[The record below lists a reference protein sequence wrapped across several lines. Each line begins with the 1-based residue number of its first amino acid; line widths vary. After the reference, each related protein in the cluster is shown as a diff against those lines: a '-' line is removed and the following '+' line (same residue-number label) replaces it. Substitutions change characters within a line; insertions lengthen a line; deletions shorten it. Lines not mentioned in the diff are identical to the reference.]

1 MSGATFVRPFVA
13 EYSSFVALG
22 VANRLISSSFLHVLW
37 YPGSNSTVAILSIHQ
52 FIPRSIKTM
61 GSSSQQPLALHL
73 QAAKDKYNLPQEIKP
88 LVLEIQGAKEKQT
101 SMNSKAFSARA
112 IYKKCFSGVSSKR
125 TESECK
131 WRVSVTPDDE
141 SGESMQ
147 ITMLASEDGMVSS
160 TSASS
165 DDSEVHSN
173 VIIKAVGGEKRSSK
187 LGSFFKSSKEGGDDN
202 NETNGQNGDGKD
214 KPNGESNGGGDGGNE
229 SHDEKKESPNNNNNN
244 GSENFD
250 PLAYFGPERTSF
262 AQQSTLPL
270 HTGKESDAPT
280 SHPTWTPATGSN
292 FHVRVGPNYVKTGKK
307 EASLD
312 NLYEVYSVRYF
323 RSPCR
328 TIGGATRIMPLPK
341 MMDRCCTQN
350 GDLKI
355 AVDGMEKLNMGGEPT
370 VLKPCNSSHSELK
383 NTKIPDVL
391 VVHFMLPYK
400 DPNMFKQNDDGPGG
414 ECVYYL
420 RPTQRFLDEVSGKIA
435 MTPATRLFCRWCHE
449 CQNNAEMRGRF
460 KCMALVR
467 DIEKHNFGLLK
478 SYNGKPVLITE
489 SGRVCSGF
497 HGDVRYLE
505 MTANGEYTR

>member
-1 MSGATFVRPFVA
+1 
-13 EYSSFVALG
+13 
-22 VANRLISSSFLHVLW
+22 
-37 YPGSNSTVAILSIHQ
+37 
-52 FIPRSIKTM
+52 M
-61 GSSSQQPLALHL
+61 GSSSQQPLTLHL
-73 QAAKDKYNLPQEIKP
+73 QAAKDKYNLPPENKNSKVQSSSNEAAQP
-88 LVLEIQGAKEKQT
+88 LTLQIQGAKEKQT
-101 SMNSKAFSARA
+101 APSMNSKAFSPRA
-112 IYKKCFSGVSSKR
+112 IYKKCFSGLSSKN
-125 TESECK
+125 TETEPK
-131 WRVSVTPDDE
+131 WRVSVAPDDE
-141 SGESMQ
+141 TGESMQ
-147 ITMLASEDGMVSS
+147 ITMLTSEDGMVSS

-165 DDSEVHSN
+165 EDSEVHSN
-173 VIIKAVGGEKRSSK
+173 VVIKAAAAGGEKRSSK
-187 LGSFFKSSKEGGDDN
+187 LGSFFKNSKRGGDDN
-202 NETNGQNGDGKD
+202 NEPKDQNEDGND
-214 KPNGESNGGGDGGNE
+214 KPNGDSNGDSCGSNNESND
-229 SHDEKKESPNNNNNN
+229 DKKGSSNNNNNGRN
-244 GSENFD
+244 GGSENFD
-250 PLAYFGPERTSF
+250 PLAYFGSERTSF

-270 HTGKESDAPT
+270 HTGKESDAPS

-292 FHVRVGPNYVKTGKK
+292 FQVRVGPNYTKTGKK

-328 TIGGATRIMPLPK
+328 TVGGATRIMPLPE
-341 MMDRCCTQN
+341 MMDRCRKQN
-350 GDLKI
+350 EEVDI
-355 AVDGMEKLNMGGEPT
+355 AADGMKKLNMDDTPT
-370 VLKPCNSSHSELK
+370 VLNGGNSSHPELK

-420 RPTQRFLDEVSGKIA
+420 RPSQRFLDEVSGKLA

-449 CQNNAEMRGRF
+449 CQNNTEMRGRF

-505 MTANGEYTR
+505 MTANGECSRKYMFVSVAI